1 MADPKSAPSSILAHL
16 SANMAD
22 RTAPIRGH
30 MELSGQGAFT
40 ALLALT
46 LVSPFTTHAQD
57 VPAQKPGF
65 LRQLGGSL
73 KDAGQRMVGIQ
84 PNASGKARGQGAG
97 SIYAPISG
105 AGKLPGIFKGDN
117 HQQAQLGKL
126 DWPRVALTFTEW
138 SESQPCWTVEARIWT
153 SSSASTTET
162 FRTCA
167 DAALTETDDLGE
179 KAELNS
185 AALWKG
191 RDSLNGIR
199 VPPSKPNTGT
209 QRSTGPNPPNQPF
222 VLNVSR
228 PGVSDKAVD
237 IALRVAW
244 VSGFIQTA
252 DLHPGPSGMLT
263 PFKDSRMWIAGFK
276 PDGNRDK

>member
-1 MADPKSAPSSILAHL
+1 
-16 SANMAD
+16 MAD
-22 RTAPIRGH
+22 RSAPIRGH
-30 MELSGQGAFT
+30 MELSGQGAFA

-65 LRQLGGSL
+65 FRQLGKGL
-73 KDAGQRMVGIQ
+73 ADTGKQMVGLKPSSRQ
-84 PNASGKARGQGAG
+84 SEGQGTG
-97 SIYAPISG
+97 PIYTALNG
-105 AGKLPGIFKGDN
+105 VGKLPQLFKSEN

-138 SESQPCWTVEARIWT
+138 GASLPCWTVEARIWT
-153 SSSASTTET
+153 SPAASSTET
-162 FRTCA
+162 FRACA
-167 DAALTETDDLGE
+167 NVPLTETDDLGE
-179 KAELNS
+179 TAELNN

-191 RDSLNGIR
+191 RDTLTGIR
-199 VPPSKPNTGT
+199 VPSSKPNTGA
-209 QRSTGPNPPNQPF
+209 QRSTGPNPPSQPF
-222 VLNVSR
+222 VVNVSR
-228 PGVSDKAVD
+228 PGVADRAVD
-237 IALRVAW
+237 VSLRIAW

-252 DLHPGPSGMLT
+252 DLHPSPSGILT